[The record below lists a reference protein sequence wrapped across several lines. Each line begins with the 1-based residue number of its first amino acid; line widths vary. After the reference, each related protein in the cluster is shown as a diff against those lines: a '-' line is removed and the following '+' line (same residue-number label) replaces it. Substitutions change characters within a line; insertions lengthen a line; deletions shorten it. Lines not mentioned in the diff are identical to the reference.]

1 MKRKQLENILNAMEG
16 MTYYEWLR
24 FEIAINDYF
33 SIETNRRKYR
43 TPLNAKEAKPNVKK
57 ILK

>member
-1 MKRKQLENILNAMEG
+1 
-16 MTYYEWLR
+16 MTYEEWLR
-24 FEIAINDYF
+24 FEIGINDYF
-33 SIETNRRKYR
+33 SIEINREKYK

>member
-16 MTYYEWLR
+16 MTYDEWLR
-24 FEIAINDYF
+24 FEVGINDYF
-33 SIETNRRKYR
+33 SIEARRKKYSM
-43 TPLNAKEAKPNVKK
+43 PLSAKEAKPNVKK